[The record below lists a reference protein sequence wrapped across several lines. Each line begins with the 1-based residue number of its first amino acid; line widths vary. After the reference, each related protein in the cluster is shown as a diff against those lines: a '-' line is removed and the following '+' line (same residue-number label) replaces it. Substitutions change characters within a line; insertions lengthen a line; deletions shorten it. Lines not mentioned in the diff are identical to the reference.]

1 MNLWKPNST
10 LPIQICIC
18 IHLRHSNVFVSAPVL
33 TRRGHRTTLSNPS
46 ARYSVF
52 EPGTIVT
59 WHYWNNGPT
68 IQGFSASTEPFFSS
82 EPRKPA
88 CGREEPWYH
97 TSIQPGVFLLLR
109 SSACRS
115 HPRQLYGSTS
125 FCLTAVRW
133 TSLLSSSS
141 LVPLFSPL
149 HRAILHSFGIINDN
163 PSVHLSSSKWSVY

>member
-1 MNLWKPNST
+1 MSIPALFEYFPAPRLHLPFQIRYYCYVT
-10 LPIQICIC
+10 LLKQ
-18 IHLRHSNVFVSAPVL
+18 RHN
-33 TRRGHRTTLSNPS
+33 NP
-46 ARYSVF
+46 AGIF
-52 EPGTIVT
+52 
-59 WHYWNNGPT
+59 
-68 IQGFSASTEPFFSS
+68 FFSLK
-82 EPRKPA
+82 PRNPA
-88 CGREEPWYH
+88 GGREEPWYH

-115 HPRQLYGSTS
+115 HRRQLYGSAS
-125 FCLTAVRW
+125 FCLTDVRW